1 MIRLE
6 LSDVLRI
13 LPALE
18 LPPALSDQDLDPD
31 VVRRLEAKGV
41 NPNRFTLQAAETLLS
56 HLKERQ
62 ELKLCTLKQGAALEK
77 FGVQNPAAILFAD
90 VDNQIR
96 LAKDQAATAGP
107 IFLENLLAN
116 PPTAGNGVHCWL
128 FSVAR
133 HLHAH
138 MGTLQMEKLLAEK
151 VKGCGRHV
159 PLSEIRDAIK
169 NSANCAWSPTEH
181 HPENGHAEREPKNPQ
196 PDFAAIYQIVIGGI
210 GLYDLWERSEIRFGD
225 AEGPSQTEYVID
237 SIFPGDPLLCVGKSS
252 SLFSTRRRSVLRG
265 HLSRLPLIVPN
276 PMTKVTGTTK
286 AGHRSEHTLD
296 STGPRVWLVCEFDFT
311 KFARDG
317 TTPTEWKPLIES
329 WKALGITIADA
340 CSALLWELGTLAPL
354 VLVVFSGG
362 KSLHGWFKVAGAT
375 ENQLREFSRTGMRL
389 GACSST
395 LNNPSQFVRIPDGLR
410 DNGARQ
416 LVWYF
421 RRSLL

>member
-1 MIRLE
+1 MSPLSLADIR
-6 LSDVLRI
+6 RI
-13 LPALE
+13 LPALQ
-18 LPPALSDQDLDPD
+18 LPHAFEDHDLDHD
-31 VVRRLEAKGV
+31 VAKRLKKKGV
-41 NPNRFTLQAAETLLS
+41 NPDGFTLQAAETLLS

-62 ELKLCTLKQGAALEK
+62 ERKLCTLKQAAALEK
-77 FGVQNPAAILFAD
+77 FGVQNPAAILFAA
-90 VDNQIR
+90 VGNQIR
-96 LAKDQAATAGP
+96 SSKEQTDSSGP
-107 IFLENLLAN
+107 LFLQNLLDN
-116 PPTAGNGVHCWL
+116 PPTAGNGVHFWI
-128 FSVAR
+128 FRVAR
-133 HLHAH
+133 LLHAD
-138 MGTLQMEKLLAEK
+138 MGTVKIEELLIEKLR
-151 VKGCGRHV
+151 GCGRHV
-159 PLSEIRDAIK
+159 PIHEIRDAIK
-169 NSANCAWSPTEH
+169 NSARCAWTPAEQE
-181 HPENGHAEREPKNPQ
+181 PESSFAKPEPKNPG
-196 PDFAAIYQIVIGGI
+196 PNIAAIDRIVTNGI

-225 AEGPSQTEYVID
+225 ADGSPQTEYIID

-252 SLFSTRRRSVLRG
+252 SRFSTRRRSVWRG

-286 AGHRSEHTLD
+286 AGHRSQHTLD

-317 TTPTEWKPLIES
+317 VTPTEWKPLLES
-329 WKALGITIADA
+329 WESVDITIADG

-354 VLVVFSGG
+354 VLVVSSGG

-375 ENQLREFSRTGMRL
+375 ENQIREFSRTAMRL

-421 RRSLL
+421 KRSLL